1 MAKRQ
6 QTARKATKKRK
17 APAPRKRSAD
27 AGAKKE
33 TTRLKRELA
42 EALERQKAT
51 GEILAAISRS
61 TFDLQS
67 VLDTLVESAVTLSGA
82 HTGTIFQRVGNL
94 YHITASFGYTAEML
108 AYGHANPI
116 ALGVGS
122 NVGRTAL
129 TGKIVQI
136 PDVLADP
143 DFRAHGYQRIG
154 NFRAML
160 GVPLMRDGRVEGVFS
175 LARPEPGP
183 FTERQAELV
192 QTFADQ
198 AVIAIENARLFD
210 EVKARTRDLA
220 ESLEQQTATSEVLRV
235 ISSTPDDLEPV
246 FQSMLENATRICDA
260 EIGVLLRYE
269 D

>member
-82 HTGTIFQRVGNL
+82 HTGTIFQ
-94 YHITASFGYTAEML
+94 
-108 AYGHANPI
+108 
-116 ALGVGS
+116 GVGS

-183 FTERQAELV
+183 FTERQ
-192 QTFADQ
+192 
-198 AVIAIENARLFD
+198 
-210 EVKARTRDLA
+210 
-220 ESLEQQTATSEVLRV
+220 
-235 ISSTPDDLEPV
+235 
-246 FQSMLENATRICDA
+246 
-260 EIGVLLRYE
+260 
-269 D
+269 